1 MHGRLRE
8 DSAKFLAELRKEADF
23 YFDCGDCIKSGNIGI
38 PREPEK
44 VWELLRFA
52 TCTAGVPGNR
62 EFHISTKGFRA
73 KLRGCSHPLLAA
85 NLRWNGKPRSPLMAI
100 RINQETTSPLPSRI
114 VFEGIGVFGVMVP
127 MVTERMQARRI
138 SAFLFDSPVEAAKK
152 CVQELRGK
160 VELLICLSHIGLD
173 EDIRLAQE
181 VMGIDIIF
189 GGHSHHTLDKPEK
202 VGKTWICHSGAFARF
217 AGRYIWEGS
226 KLKGELI
233 PIE

>member
-1 MHGRLRE
+1 
-8 DSAKFLAELRKEADF
+8 
-23 YFDCGDCIKSGNIGI
+23 
-38 PREPEK
+38 
-44 VWELLRFA
+44 
-52 TCTAGVPGNR
+52 
-62 EFHISTKGFRA
+62 
-73 KLRGCSHPLLAA
+73 
-85 NLRWNGKPRSPLMAI
+85 MAI